1 MKKRILTALAA
12 FAFIALSAYA
22 IPAKPGFRTYTQ
34 PDGKTLTLEQKGDE
48 YGSWFRDKSGNR
60 FVMDEN
66 GYFQPITQ
74 AAARRISG
82 NAAIRRARANN
93 LRRTGTPAL
102 RDMTHGTRRIPVV
115 LVEFSDVKFKIN
127 TPAICFD
134 ALLNQ
139 SGYNGYQ
146 GAGATGSVRDFYLDN
161 SHGAFEPVFDVFG
174 PVTLDNPIKYYGE
187 QTKNS
192 DGTVDQEDKQ
202 PELALYDACLK
213 LDDAVDFSGYDYDSD
228 GLVDM
233 VLFYYA
239 GGSQAEGWPSHHIW
253 PHSWN
258 LQWSQN
264 SDARTH
270 KFDGKKLGNYFCTAE
285 LKGTT
290 TYNTMCSIGVTCHEF
305 GHSLGLPDFYDVDY
319 EDNGQVYGLYMF
331 STMSDGPYN
340 DDSRTPPYFNA
351 EERIMLGWMDR
362 EDIRPVTAGE
372 NTLPF
377 IDGNAALKTEA
388 TADGEYFLYE
398 KRGGAGNKWDAP
410 LPAGM
415 VVYHVDR
422 SPTHTIV
429 GGITAESIWN
439 TNSINNY
446 ASHPCFY
453 IIAPSKQ
460 ESTDYSYTKL
470 DYSDLV
476 FPGFY
481 GVDSYSAKDWDG
493 NDSSFI
499 LSGIRVEGNEV
510 HFTATPDTD
519 SRYIEGT
526 VSDTSGNPL
535 EGVTVALNP
544 FQESSPMGSGIIL
557 RKLLSAGGKE
567 TLTDESGRFSL
578 EIGSDAPDKY
588 TLSAALEGYVGQSIT
603 VQVTK
608 KFTAVSFT
616 LRKTG
621 EFGMTGEFTFGDP
634 SSKDLYAIGD
644 YNKETSFMGAVQCAR
659 NIWGAYEGLLVKDVT
674 FLTCFDA
681 RAYYFILDAKDGITA
696 VKAPEIKPGLPVSF
710 DISEM
715 GIRIPAG
722 DFYIGYAVEEVVK
735 NDYDCLMAF
744 CGGVGSYT
752 SSLRL
757 SGHGSWSYLK
767 GYDIPMMITLFDQDY
782 APGLPDIGQPYIDIA
797 PGPFKAGD
805 KVILD
810 IASSPALQIKSIAWT
825 FDGVKFSDGS
835 EIVLD
840 AVWHTIVATIS
851 YADGS
856 KGVLEREIEAK

>member
-1 MKKRILTALAA
+1 MKKRILTAIAA

-66 GYFQPITQ
+66 GYFLPINE
-74 AAARRISG
+74 ARVRNISR
-82 NAAIRRARANN
+82 NASVSRTRANN
-93 LRRTGTPAL
+93 LRRSSPVR
-102 RDMTHGTRRIPVV
+102 RDLTHGTRRVLVV

-127 TPAICFD
+127 NPARNFD
-134 ALLNQ
+134 ALLNE
-139 SGYNGYQ
+139 SGYNGYE
-146 GAGATGSVRDFYLDN
+146 GAGATGSVKDFYLDN
-161 SHGAFEPVFDVFG
+161 SHGAFEPIFDVFG
-174 PVTLDNPIKYYGE
+174 PVALDNPVKYYGE

-192 DGTVDQEDKQ
+192 DGTVDAEDKQ

-213 LDDAVDFSGYDYDSD
+213 LDDTVDFSKYDSDSD

-239 GGSQAEGWPSHHIW
+239 GGSQAEGWPIDNIW

-258 LQWSQN
+258 VQWSSN
-264 SDARTH
+264 ADARTH

-285 LKGTT
+285 LKGTKL
-290 TYNTMCSIGVTCHEF
+290 YNTMCSIGVTCHEF
-305 GHSLGLPDFYDVDY
+305 GHSLGLPDFYDADY
-319 EDNGQVYGLYMF
+319 KENGETQGVYVF
-331 STMSDGPYN
+331 STMCEGSYN

-351 EERIMLGWMDR
+351 EERIMLGWMEQD
-362 EDIRPVTAGE
+362 DIKQITAGE

-377 IDGNAALKTEA
+377 IDGNVAFRTEA

-398 KRGGAGNKWDAP
+398 NRGGSGNKWDAP
-410 LPAGM
+410 LPKGM
-415 VVYHVDR
+415 VVYHVDK
-422 SPTHTIV
+422 SASHYVV
-429 GGITAESIWN
+429 GGMTAQMLWS

-446 ASHPCFY
+446 GAHPCFY
-453 IIAPSKQ
+453 LIAPQ
-460 ESTDYSYTKL
+460 DQGSTNYIYSKL

-481 GVDSYSAKDWDG
+481 NVNTYCPVDWDG
-493 NDSSFI
+493 NNSAI
-499 LSGIRVEGNEV
+499 MLTGIRESGDDICFVA
-510 HFTATPDTD
+510 TAD
-519 SRYIEGT
+519 SDLKFLDGT
-526 VSDTSGNPL
+526 VTNTTGNPL
-535 EGVTVALNP
+535 EGVTISLNP
-544 FQESSPMGSGIIL
+544 YEDASPSGSRIVL
-557 RKLLSAGGKE
+557 RKLLSADAQE
-567 TLTDESGRFSL
+567 TVTDANGRFSL
-578 EIGSDAPDKY
+578 EIGPEAPEKY
-588 TLSAALEGYVGQSIT
+588 SLSASLEGYVRQSVT
-603 VQVTK
+603 VQITK
-608 KFTAVSFT
+608 KFTAVDFT
-616 LRKTG
+616 MRQAG
-621 EFGMTGEFTFGDP
+621 EFGMTGSITFGDP
-634 SSKDLYAIGD
+634 SSEDLYAIGD
-644 YNKETSFMGAVQCAR
+644 YNKETSFMGAVQCNR
-659 NIWGAYEGLLVKDVT
+659 NVWGAYEGLLVKDVT

-681 RAYYFILDAKDGITA
+681 RAYYFILDTKDGITA

-722 DFYIGYAVEEVVK
+722 DFYIGYAVEEVGK

-810 IASSPALQIKSIAWT
+810 IASSPALQIKSVSWT
-825 FDGVKFSDGS
+825 FDGVKFSSGS
-835 EIVLD
+835 EIALD
-840 AVWHTIVATIS
+840 AGWHTVIATVS

-856 KGVLEREIEAK
+856 KDVLEREIEVR